1 MGRSTINWNLLIF
14 SAVSSI
20 AGALVGSWLMHRKL
34 EAKQV
39 KKIIGI
45 VLYAIAAK
53 MMWGL
58 L

>member
-1 MGRSTINWNLLIF
+1 
-14 SAVSSI
+14 
-20 AGALVGSWLMHRKL
+20 MHRKL

-53 MMWGL
+53 MLWGL
-58 L
+58 IAH

>member
-1 MGRSTINWNLLIF
+1 
-14 SAVSSI
+14 V
-20 AGALVGSWLMHRKL
+20 AGALLGSWLMHKKL
-34 EAKQV
+34 DANQV

-53 MMWGL
+53 MAWGL

>member
-1 MGRSTINWNLLIF
+1 
-14 SAVSSI
+14 
-20 AGALVGSWLMHRKL
+20 MHKKL

-39 KKIIGI
+39 KRIIGI

-53 MMWGL
+53 MLWSL